1 MVEPLCRSF
10 ATTSHPEV
18 DVSPRPLPHEC
29 KGIPSFFLHHSSM
42 MILRSSS
49 PLLVSLSL
57 LLLHALWLTGPA
69 SAKKDAPRITKSKL
83 DNPPAAPPLYFDDS
97 DIILILDNSGS
108 IIRSE
113 DGGEE
118 WAAINDVPEG
128 GAWDLVL
135 HPFNKE
141 VAYIWGKEVTHWLTD
156 DRGKSWRSFDV
167 EGFPPR
173 SRSPFSFHAADSDK
187 VIVNVCTE
195 LFMCN
200 EMAFYTKDSFKTPP
214 MELRKDTESCVFAR
228 STPQFQTSAD
238 DKDDDRVVCVVKG
251 RYTIPGSSSGNRLVV
266 SDNYFKD
273 EEEPVLEGD
282 RTVQGIIN
290 IAVVKG
296 FLVAAASA
304 KGTDELAMY
313 VTDDA
318 QTWHRAVFP
327 SDHKLE
333 EDAYTILESTNYS
346 IQVDVLT
353 TMRTNAMGVLFTS
366 NSNGTYFTRNIEHT
380 NRNSQGI
387 VDFEKIAGIQG
398 IVLANVVDNWKDVE
412 KSTLA
417 VKKVKSKI
425 SFDDGRDFQPLTTD
439 DDDDDEIHLHSV
451 SQMTNSGRVF
461 SSLAPGLVMGV
472 GNKGKYL
479 KEYEEGDLYV
489 SDDAGL
495 TWRKALKEA
504 HKYEFGDRGSVLVA
518 IYDEGPTDVI
528 QYSLNHGK
536 SWEEANLGDKV
547 RAKLLTTTP
556 DSTSLKFF
564 LMATTGGGSDLEHMA
579 IAIDFAELHEGE
591 CTDKDFEQWSARVD
605 EKGKPTCIMGRT
617 QSYRRRKADA
627 DCFVNKEFED
637 PVPLFEACPCAKE
650 DFECDYNFLPSEDG
664 SGCVP
669 SGVLPGP
676 KDQCDGSDA
685 KYTGSSG
692 FRLIPGNECDRKAE
706 GAVALDEEIERSCND
721 TIRLPA
727 SGEIT
732 KELTTFRARRFEEY
746 FYLERTDRSTGTDE
760 TIVMRTDERK
770 VYITKDAGKTWDQIL
785 KDEEI
790 TAIYPHQ
797 YFNDVVY
804 FLTSSKKV
812 FYSINRGASIDHF
825 EAPAEPT
832 RDKLQILSFHADY
845 KDWLI
850 WTGAVDCDKSSK
862 STCHNVAFF
871 SENRGATWE
880 HRLRYVNK
888 CEFIKKEG
896 RGGNKNLLYCEQ
908 YQDEKLDNPLQLKW
922 SDNWWA
928 DDHKPFDDII
938 DFATMSEFIVV
949 AARREDDR
957 DALTCHTSVDGKT
970 FADARFPP
978 SFEVPAQKAYTV
990 LDSSTH
996 AVFLHVTVNNRE
1008 ESEYGSI
1015 IKSNSNGTSYVM
1027 SLNGVNRNSR
1037 GYVDF
1042 EKMLGLEGVI
1052 LVNTVANIDEVDQG
1066 KSKRL
1071 RTMIS
1076 HNEGAQWAPLRAPS
1090 KDAEGL
1096 KYPCDPKD
1104 TLKCSLH
1111 LHSYTERRDPRAT
1124 FSSPSAIGLMMG
1136 VGNVGQYLGRKPD
1149 ADTFIT
1155 RDGGVEWQPVM
1166 KGNYMW
1172 EYGDQG
1178 SIIVIVEED
1187 VATRSVFFSLNEGK
1201 DWQEYVFA
1209 DADFTVAAISTV
1221 PSDKSRNFI
1230 LWGKDSSDGSNIAT
1244 VNLDFTGLADKQ
1256 CQLDEKD
1263 PENGDYYLWEPKHPT
1278 QKDNCLFGHV
1288 AQYHRKRPEAKCYN
1302 GLDIQH
1308 LHNVSRDCDCTR
1320 EDFEW

>member
-1 MVEPLCRSF
+1 
-10 ATTSHPEV
+10 
-18 DVSPRPLPHEC
+18 
-29 KGIPSFFLHHSSM
+29 

-49 PLLVSLSL
+49 SLLLSFCL
-57 LLLHALWLTGPA
+57 LLLHPLWLTGTV

-83 DNPPAAPPLYFDDS
+83 DNPPGAPPLYFEDS
-97 DIILILDNSGS
+97 DVILILDNAGS
-108 IIRSE
+108 VIRSE
-113 DGGEE
+113 NAGEE
-118 WAAINDVPEG
+118 WGVIDDVPEG
-128 GAWDLVL
+128 QAWDLVL
-135 HPFNKE
+135 HPYNNQ
-141 VAYIWGKEVTHWLTD
+141 VAYVWGRKTTHWITD
-156 DRGKSWRSFDV
+156 DQGNSWRSFEVDGYPV
-167 EGFPPR
+167 PFRP
-173 SRSPFSFHAADSDK
+173 PFSFHAADSDK

-195 LFMCN
+195 ILACN
-200 EMAFYTKDSFKTPP
+200 EMAYYTKDSFQSPP
-214 MELRKDTESCVFAR
+214 IELRKDTRSCVFAR

-238 DKDDDRVVCVVKG
+238 DKNDDRVVCVVKG
-251 RYTIPGSSSGNRLVV
+251 RYASPWSTSDNRLLI

-273 EEEPVLEGD
+273 EEEPTLETE

-318 QTWHRAVFP
+318 QTWHRAMFP

-346 IQVDVLT
+346 IQVDVMT
-353 TMRTNAMGVLFTS
+353 TPPANAIGVLFTS

-380 NRNSQGI
+380 NRNYKGI

-398 IVLANVVDNWKDVE
+398 IVMVNVVDNWE
-412 KSTLA
+412 KVKQSPLA
-417 VKKVKSKI
+417 EKKIKSKI
-425 SFDDGRDFQPLTTD
+425 SFDDGRTFQSLTTED
-439 DDDDDEIHLHSV
+439 GDEIHLHSV
-451 SQMTNSGRVF
+451 SQMTNAGRVF
-461 SSLAPGLVMGV
+461 SSPAPGLVMGV
-472 GNKGKYL
+472 GNKGEYL
-479 KEYEEGDLYV
+479 KEYEECDLYV

-518 IYDEGPTDVI
+518 IYDEGPTDTI
-528 QYSLNHGK
+528 QYSLNHGR
-536 SWEEANLGDKV
+536 SWEKAELGDKV

-591 CTDKDFEQWSARVD
+591 CKDNDKDFERWYARMG
-605 EKGKPTCIMGRT
+605 EYGEPTCIMGHK
-617 QSYRRRKADA
+617 QWYRRRKADA
-627 DCFVNKEFED
+627 DCFVNEEFKD
-637 PVPLFEACPCAKE
+637 PVPGFEICACAKE
-650 DFECDYNFLPSEDG
+650 DFECDYNFVPSEDG
-664 SGCVP
+664 CVP
-669 SGVLPGP
+669 AGTLSVP
-676 KDQCDGSDA
+676 KDQCDGPDA
-685 KYTGSSG
+685 KYMGSSG
-692 FRLIPGNECDRKAE
+692 FRLIPGNDCDRKKK
-706 GAVALDEEIERSCND
+706 GAVVLDEEIERSCSD
-721 TIRLPA
+721 TIRPPA

-732 KELTTFRARRFEEY
+732 TELTSFRARRFEEY
-746 FYLERTDRSTGTDE
+746 FYLERTDTSTGTDE
-760 TIVMRTDERK
+760 TVVMRTDERK
-770 VYITKDAGKTWDQIL
+770 VYITTDAGKTWDQIL

-790 TAIYPHQ
+790 TAVYPHQ

-804 FLTSSKKV
+804 FLTGGKKV
-812 FYSINRGASIDHF
+812 FYSINRGVTIGSF

-850 WTGAVDCDKSSK
+850 WTGAVDCDGSSR

-871 SENRGATWE
+871 SEDRGATWE

-888 CEFIKKEG
+888 CEFIKEEG
-896 RGGNKNLLYCEQ
+896 RGGNEKLVYCEQ
-908 YQDEKLDNPLQLKW
+908 YQDEKPDNPLQLKW
-922 SDNWWA
+922 SDNWFA
-928 DDHKPFDDII
+928 DDHKPFNDII

-1008 ESEYGSI
+1008 DSEYGSI

-1027 SLNGVNRNSR
+1027 SLNSVNRNSR

-1052 LVNTVANIDEVDQG
+1052 LVNTVANIEEADQG

-1071 RTMIS
+1071 RTMIT
-1076 HNEGAQWAPLRAPS
+1076 HNDGAQWAPLQAPS
-1090 KDAEGL
+1090 KDAEGHS
-1096 KYPCDPKD
+1096 YQCDPKEP
-1104 TLKCSLH
+1104 LKCSLH

-1136 VGNVGQYLGRKPD
+1136 VGNVGEYLGRKPE

-1155 RDGGVEWQPVM
+1155 RDGGVQWHPVK

-1178 SIIVIVEED
+1178 SIIVIVGED
-1187 VATRSVFFSLNEGK
+1187 IATRSVFYSLNEGI
-1201 DWQEYVFA
+1201 DWVEYVFA

-1230 LWGKDSSDGSNIAT
+1230 LWGKDSSSGSNVAT
-1244 VNLDFTGLADKQ
+1244 VNLDFTGLADTQ
-1256 CQLDEKD
+1256 CELDEKN
-1263 PENGDYYLWEPKHPT
+1263 PEAGDYYLWEPKHPT

-1288 AQYHRKRPEAKCYN
+1288 AQYHRKKLASKCYN
-1302 GLDIQH
+1302 GRDIPH
-1308 LHNVSRDCDCTR
+1308 LHEITRNCSCTR

>member
-1 MVEPLCRSF
+1 MSLSYL
-10 ATTSHPEV
+10 TSARE
-18 DVSPRPLPHEC
+18 SLP
-29 KGIPSFFLHHSSM
+29 SSLIKLSK

-49 PLLVSLSL
+49 PLLLSFCL
-57 LLLHALWLTGPA
+57 LLLHTLWLTGPA
-69 SAKKDAPRITKSKL
+69 SAKKDAPRITISKL
-83 DNPPAAPPLYFDDS
+83 DNPPASPPLYFEDS
-97 DIILILDNSGS
+97 DVILILDKAGNV
-108 IIRSE
+108 IRSE
-113 DGGEE
+113 DAGEE
-118 WAAINDVPEG
+118 WGVINDVPEG
-128 GAWDLVL
+128 RAWDLVL
-135 HPFNKE
+135 HPYNKE
-141 VAYIWGKEVTHWLTD
+141 VAFVWGKERTHWITD
-156 DRGKSWRSFDV
+156 DRGKSWRSFDI
-167 EGFPPR
+167 EGYPVATRP
-173 SRSPFSFHAADSDK
+173 PFSFHAADSDK

-195 LFMCN
+195 LFACN
-200 EMAFYTKDSFKTPP
+200 EMAYYTKDAFKTPP
-214 MELRKDTESCVFAR
+214 TELRKDTRSCVFAR

-238 DKDDDRVVCVVKG
+238 DKNDDRVVCVVKG
-251 RYTIPGSSSGNRLVV
+251 RYASPWSTRDNRLLV
-266 SDNYFKD
+266 SDDYFKD
-273 EEEPVLEGD
+273 EEEEPLLEAE

-304 KGTDELAMY
+304 RGTDELAMY

-327 SDHKLE
+327 SDHRLE

-346 IQVDVLT
+346 IQVDVMT
-353 TMRTNAMGVLFTS
+353 TSPINAMGVLFTS

-380 NRNSQGI
+380 NRNYKGI

-398 IVLANVVDNWKDVE
+398 IVMVNVVENWEDVE
-412 KSTLA
+412 QSPL
-417 VKKVKSKI
+417 VGKKIKSKI
-425 SFDDGRDFQPLTTD
+425 SFDDGRTFQPLTTD
-439 DDDDDEIHLHSV
+439 DGDEIHVHSV
-451 SQMTNSGRVF
+451 SQMTNAGRVF
-461 SSLAPGLVMGV
+461 SSPAPGIVMGV
-472 GNKGKYL
+472 GNKGEYL
-479 KEYEEGDLYV
+479 KEYEECDLYV

-504 HKYEFGDRGSVLVA
+504 HKYEFGDKGSVLVA
-518 IYDEGPTDVI
+518 IYDEGSTDTI
-528 QYSLNHGK
+528 EYSLNHGK
-536 SWEEANLGDKV
+536 SWEKADIGDKI

-564 LMATTGGGSDLEHMA
+564 LMATSGGGSDLVHMA
-579 IAIDFAELHEGE
+579 IAIDFTDLHEGE
-591 CTDKDFEQWSARVD
+591 CKDKDFEEWFARVD
-605 EKGKPTCIMGRT
+605 DKREPTCIMGNK

-627 DCFVNKEFED
+627 DCFVNEEFKD
-637 PVPLFEACPCAKE
+637 PVPKFDPCACAKE
-650 DFECDYNFLPSEDG
+650 DFECDYNFIPSEDG
-664 SGCVP
+664 SGCSP
-669 SGVLPGP
+669 AGTLPVP
-676 KDQCDGSDA
+676 KDQCDGSNA
-685 KYTGSSG
+685 KYMGSSG
-692 FRLIPGNECDRKAE
+692 FRLIPGDECDRKAK
-706 GAVALDEEIERSCND
+706 GAVVLDEEIERSCDD
-721 TIRLPA
+721 TIKPPA

-732 KELTTFRARRFEEY
+732 KELTSFRARRFEEY

-760 TIVMRTDERK
+760 TIVMRTDERE
-770 VYITKDAGKTWDQIL
+770 VYITTDAGKTWDQIL

-790 TAIYPHQ
+790 TAIYPHS

-804 FLTSSKKV
+804 FLTGAKKV
-812 FYSINRGASIDHF
+812 FYSVNRGVTIGSF

-850 WTGAVDCDKSSK
+850 WTGAVDCEGSGKSN
-862 STCHNVAFF
+862 CHNVAFF
-871 SENRGATWE
+871 SEDRGATWE

-888 CEFIKKEG
+888 CEFIKEAG
-896 RGGNKNLLYCEQ
+896 RGGNEKLVYCEQ
-908 YQDEKLDNPLQLKW
+908 YQDEKPDNPLQLKW
-922 SDNWWA
+922 SDNWFA

-970 FADARFPP
+970 FADAKFPP

-996 AVFLHVTVNNRE
+996 AVFLHVTVNNRD

-1027 SLNGVNRNSR
+1027 SLNGVNRNGR

-1052 LVNTVANIDEVDQG
+1052 LVNTVANIDEANQG

-1071 RTMIS
+1071 RTMIT
-1076 HNEGAQWAPLRAPS
+1076 HNDGAQWAPLQAPS
-1090 KDAEGL
+1090 KDAEGRQ
-1096 KYPCDPKD
+1096 YECDPKD
-1104 TLKCSLH
+1104 TFKCSLH

-1136 VGNVGQYLGRKPD
+1136 VGNVGEYLERKPE

-1155 RDGGVEWQPVM
+1155 RDGGVEWHAVK

-1187 VATRSVFFSLNEGK
+1187 VATRSVFYSLNEGK
-1201 DWQEYVFA
+1201 DWQEYIFA

-1230 LWGKDSSDGSNIAT
+1230 LWGKDSSSGGNVAT

-1256 CQLDEKD
+1256 CELDEKD
-1263 PENGDYYLWEPKHPT
+1263 PEAGDYYLWEPKHPT
-1278 QKDNCLFGHV
+1278 QNDNCLFGHV
-1288 AQYHRKRPEAKCYN
+1288 AQYHRKKPEKNCYN
-1302 GLDIQH
+1302 GPDIQH
-1308 LHNVSRDCDCTR
+1308 LHNVSRDCACTR

>member
-1 MVEPLCRSF
+1 
-10 ATTSHPEV
+10 
-18 DVSPRPLPHEC
+18 
-29 KGIPSFFLHHSSM
+29 

-49 PLLVSLSL
+49 PLLLSFCL

-69 SAKKDAPRITKSKL
+69 SAKKDAPRITISEL
-83 DNPPAAPPLYFDDS
+83 DNTPASPPLYFEDS
-97 DIILILDNSGS
+97 DVILILDTAGNV
-108 IIRSE
+108 IRSE
-113 DGGEE
+113 DAGEK
-118 WAAINDVPEG
+118 WGVINDVPKG
-128 GAWDLVL
+128 RAWDLVL
-135 HPFNKE
+135 HPYNKE
-141 VAYIWGKEVTHWLTD
+141 VAYVWGKEKTHWVTD
-156 DRGKSWRSFDV
+156 DRGKSWRSFDI
-167 EGFPPR
+167 EGYPVAFRP
-173 SRSPFSFHAADSDK
+173 PFSFHAADSDK

-195 LFMCN
+195 SFACN
-200 EMAFYTKDSFKTPP
+200 EMAYYTKDAFKTAPT
-214 MELRKDTESCVFAR
+214 ELRKDTRSCVFAR

-238 DKDDDRVVCVVKG
+238 DKNDDRVVCVVKG
-251 RYTIPGSSSGNRLVV
+251 RYASPWSTRDNRLLV
-266 SDNYFKD
+266 SDDYFKD
-273 EEEPVLEGD
+273 EEEEPLLEAE

-304 KGTDELAMY
+304 RGTDELAMY

-327 SDHKLE
+327 KDHKLE

-346 IQVDVLT
+346 IQVDVMT
-353 TMRTNAMGVLFTS
+353 TSPINAMGVLFTS
-366 NSNGTYFTRNIEHT
+366 NSNGTYFTRNIMHT
-380 NRNSQGI
+380 NRNYKGI

-398 IVLANVVDNWKDVE
+398 IVMVNVVDNWKDVE
-412 KSTLA
+412 QSPLA
-417 VKKVKSKI
+417 GKKIKSKI
-425 SFDDGRDFQPLTTD
+425 SFDDGRTFQPLTTD
-439 DDDDDEIHLHSV
+439 DGDEIQVHSV
-451 SQMTNSGRVF
+451 SQMTNAGRVF
-461 SSLAPGLVMGV
+461 TSPAPGIVMGV
-472 GNKGKYL
+472 GNKGEYL
-479 KEYEEGDLYV
+479 KEYEECDLYV

-495 TWRKALKEA
+495 TWRQALKEA
-504 HKYEFGDRGSVLVA
+504 HKYEFGDKGSVLVA
-518 IYDEGPTDVI
+518 IYDEGSTDTI
-528 QYSLNHGK
+528 EYSLNHGK
-536 SWEEANLGDKV
+536 SWEKADIGKKV

-564 LMATTGGGSDLEHMA
+564 LMATTGGGSDTVHMA
-579 IAIDFAELHEGE
+579 IAIDFADLHEGE
-591 CTDKDFEQWSARVD
+591 CKDKDFEEWFARVD
-605 EKGKPTCIMGRT
+605 QKGEPTCIMGHK

-627 DCFVNKEFED
+627 DCFVNEEFKD
-637 PVPLFEACPCAKE
+637 PVPKFDPCACTEE
-650 DFECDYNFLPSEDG
+650 DFECDYNFVPNEDG
-664 SGCVP
+664 SGCSP
-669 SGVLPGP
+669 AGTLPVP
-676 KDQCDGSDA
+676 KDQCDGSKA
-685 KYTGSSG
+685 KYMGSSG
-692 FRLIPGNECDRKAE
+692 FRLIPGDECDRKKK
-706 GAVALDEEIERSCND
+706 GAVVLDEEIERSCDD
-721 TIRLPA
+721 TVKPPA

-732 KELTTFRARRFEEY
+732 KELTSFRARRFEEY

-760 TIVMRTDERK
+760 TIVMRTDERE
-770 VYITKDAGKTWDQIL
+770 VYLTTDAGKTWDQIL
-785 KDEEI
+785 KGEEI
-790 TAIYPHQ
+790 TAVYPHS

-804 FLTSSKKV
+804 FLTGGKKV
-812 FYSINRGASIDHF
+812 FYSVNRGGSIGSF

-850 WTGAVDCDKSSK
+850 WTGAVDCEGSGKSN
-862 STCHNVAFF
+862 CHNVAFF
-871 SENRGATWE
+871 SEDRGATWE

-888 CEFIKKEG
+888 CEFIKEAG
-896 RGGNKNLLYCEQ
+896 RGGNEKLVYCEQ
-908 YQDEKLDNPLQLKW
+908 YQDEKPDNPLQLKW
-922 SDNWWA
+922 SDNWFA

-970 FADARFPP
+970 FADAKFPP

-1027 SLNGVNRNSR
+1027 SLNGVNRNGR

-1052 LVNTVANIDEVDQG
+1052 LVNTVANIEEANQG

-1071 RTMIS
+1071 RTMIT
-1076 HNEGAQWAPLRAPS
+1076 HNDGAQWAPLQAPS
-1090 KDAEGL
+1090 KDAEGR
-1096 KYPCDPKD
+1096 KYECDPKD
-1104 TLKCSLH
+1104 TFKCSLH

-1136 VGNVGQYLGRKPD
+1136 VGNVGEYLGRKPE

-1155 RDGGVEWQPVM
+1155 RDGGVEWHAVK

-1187 VATRSVFFSLNEGK
+1187 VATRSVFYSLNEGE

-1230 LWGKDSSDGSNIAT
+1230 LWGKDSSSGGNVAT

-1256 CQLDEKD
+1256 CELDEKD
-1263 PENGDYYLWEPKHPT
+1263 PEAGDYYLWEPKHPT

-1288 AQYHRKRPEAKCYN
+1288 AQYHRKKPEKNCYN
-1302 GLDIQH
+1302 GPDIQH
-1308 LHNVSRDCDCTR
+1308 LHNVSRDCACTR